1 MNGTKPKILIIDD
14 SKAAREQYASIF
26 ADRADTV
33 FMPVVGFDP
42 VDRSAWKRRLRAWIE
57 REEPDLLI
65 LDLALDS
72 GDPNEGLTVI
82 RFLTGELSV
91 KVFVCSKYIP
101 QEGSDAPDSR
111 YSRDSLV
118 GRWGACD
125 ARRKYPF
132 PDAEHFLQH
141 VPANDDAV

>member
-42 VDRSAWKRRLRAWIE
+42 VDPGAWKRKLQARIE
-57 REEPDLLI
+57 RDRPELVI

-72 GDPNEGLTVI
+72 GAPDDGLSVL

-101 QEGSDAPDSR
+101 QEGSDAPGSR

-118 GRWGACD
+118 GTWGACD
-125 ARRKYPF
+125 ARSKYPLA
-132 PDAEHFLQH
+132 DAERFLSALG
-141 VPANDDAV
+141 VE